1 MLLKRIHFDNIK
13 QVLPAVIFIAIVLF
27 DMIQGQWEF
36 YNANRELE
44 WIKLLKL
51 FILFFIGANALK
63 SYRVLFFIITGLTI
77 SVIIGYG
84 KSFLQVDVLQH
95 LVKYLS
101 PFIYYYGFKTL
112 LNSEQKRKICI
123 KVALYL
129 IYFSLIA
136 ILIGMVFELENFQ
149 TYINRFGYKG
159 LFKRSIDVSYFLLF
173 SILFL
178 SLFRAYIRRPII
190 LTILILLCS
199 ITAGTKLPWLFLA
212 LFLSYIFISNKR
224 LRKPILLYSIP
235 IGLIGASLVYFMIPD
250 KIMGTFNLFYKIYQE
265 KGFFSSLTS
274 YRSDLLVDAIAH
286 YKDNWHWPNLLFG
299 GQDFGSLLVEMSIV
313 DLIIFFGFLGALF
326 YALFYYN
333 VYFKNAGR
341 NFQSLY
347 AMVVIAS
354 IFAGQFFFNPTVT
367 IWFAMLAVL
376 AHNINKVEATI

>member
-212 LFLSYIFISNKR
+212 LF
-224 LRKPILLYSIP
+224 
-235 IGLIGASLVYFMIPD
+235 
-250 KIMGTFNLFYKIYQE
+250 
-265 KGFFSSLTS
+265 
-274 YRSDLLVDAIAH
+274 
-286 YKDNWHWPNLLFG
+286 
-299 GQDFGSLLVEMSIV
+299 
-313 DLIIFFGFLGALF
+313 
-326 YALFYYN
+326 
-333 VYFKNAGR
+333 
-341 NFQSLY
+341 
-347 AMVVIAS
+347 
-354 IFAGQFFFNPTVT
+354 
-367 IWFAMLAVL
+367 
-376 AHNINKVEATI
+376 